1 MPKNPFQRPQ
11 HINHTQNVPRHGKP
25 VQALPRKGQVKAT
38 FAPPAAPLPPLEQL
52 LHSDKRS

>member
-11 HINHTQNVPRHGKP
+11 PINHTRNVPRHGKP
-25 VQALPRKGQVKAT
+25 VQALPKKGAAKAT
-38 FAPPAAPLPPLEQL
+38 IATPAPALPPLEEL